1 MSLIPTP
8 EETRAATVA
17 AAVLPNNGG
26 APAPANP
33 VVATPTPTPVAPTSP
48 FSSSAM
54 PVISQTANTASKGA
68 QSAMNPTP
76 TTYSYQGSNYTMDNP
91 PPGMASSAV
100 SPSDPS
106 FKGTIPTGN
115 GYQTIST
122 PQGPVYLYSTTPS
135 GPPSMVNIPQAS
147 YAALQA
153 KGLAVSQNPDG
164 SYGLNST
171 SAINAGLIDAHG
183 KLTQAGA
190 DAGLGTVGQQLG
202 QPTTA
207 AQNYT
212 DPNNYA
218 ATATASLNDQL
229 KTTLDQNQ
237 SAYQTALDNETS
249 QYQLQLG
256 QLHTQIS
263 QTMADEIASLYASD
277 PNMTSGSPEIA
288 GIKEA
293 VQLKFQP
300 SIDQLNETHSV
311 NLSNLAGTLSANNAS
326 AHTSYSQ
333 SYQQILSGAATLAED
348 LKKTSM
354 TLTQQATTDFMNEA
368 KSFTLDLSTP
378 VGLTAASALVSKA
391 QQAGIDP
398 TQAWAL
404 LQSGTLANSKQDQ
417 TAWLA
422 NLKSFTLP
430 DMSKMSLSD
439 AMKDPMLG
447 SLIHQGGALFSSLPK
462 DQQATAA
469 FEAIKSSYAQQKDT
483 MDLAKEQAS
492 IQDANARVNI
502 ASENLAL
509 RQANSSSMRASRLL
523 TSALKANTGLQSLS
537 VAAQYM
543 PDIEQAK
550 DGKGPNALVL
560 LDGYVKLANGGQAIR
575 GVQFETAVNSGTY
588 GDAFTRIY
596 NKFGLQVDAN
606 GNLTGSNVTLSP
618 QQATEVY
625 NAAKNLVSEKIKQA
639 GPAFTTFKTGVD
651 SIASQDPTNSADI
664 YGTVSSVYDGVGNL
678 VDTYGS
684 SGSGGS
690 GTSALVGGGSY
701 QVNYNGKVYNV
712 DSSSGAMTPQ

>member
-1 MSLIPTP
+1 MVT
-8 EETRAATVA
+8 
-17 AAVLPNNGG
+17 
-26 APAPANP
+26 PAPGWQIDPKNANNVVP
-33 VVATPTPTPVAPTSP
+33 VDVSATTKIASPTAAPTPTPVAPSSP

-54 PVISQTANTASKGA
+54 PVISQTASTASKGA

-91 PPGMASSAV
+91 PPGMASSSV

-106 FKGTIPTGN
+106 FKGTVPTGN
-115 GYQTIST
+115 GYQTIAT
-122 PQGPVYLYSTTPS
+122 PQGPVYLYNTTPS
-135 GPPSMVNIPQAS
+135 GPPSMINIPSSS

-153 KGLAVSQNPDG
+153 KGIAMTQNPDG

-171 SAINAGLIDAHG
+171 SAINAGYIDATG
-183 KLTQAGA
+183 KITQSGA
-190 DAGLGTVGQQLG
+190 DAGIGTVGQQVSK
-202 QPTTA
+202 PTPGA
-207 AQNYT
+207 SSYN
-212 DPNNYA
+212 DPNNYV
-218 ATATASLNDQL
+218 ATASASLNDQL

-237 SAYQTALDNETS
+237 SAYQTAVDNETS
-249 QYQLQLG
+249 QYSLQLG
-256 QLHTQIS
+256 QLHTQIT
-263 QTMADEIASLYASD
+263 QTIADEIASLYASD

-311 NLSNLAGTLSANNAS
+311 NLTNLAGTLSSNNAA
-326 AHTSYSQ
+326 AHTSYSS
-333 SYQQILSGAATLAED
+333 SYQNILSGAASLAED

-368 KSFTLDLSTP
+368 KSFSLDLSTP
-378 VGLTAASALVSKA
+378 GGLTAASALVSKA

-430 DMSKMSLSD
+430 DMSNMSLAD

-462 DQQATAA
+462 DQQSTAA

-483 MDLAKEQAS
+483 MDLNKESAA
-492 IQDANARVNI
+492 IADANARVQI
-502 ASENLAL
+502 ADANLRL

-575 GVQFETAVNSGTY
+575 GVQFDTAVNSGTY
-588 GDAFTRIY
+588 GDAFTRIK
-596 NKFGLQVDAN
+596 NKFGLSVGPD
-606 GNLTGSNVTLSP
+606 GNLTGQNVTLSP
-618 QQATEVY
+618 DQANQVY
-625 NAAKNLVSEKIKQA
+625 NAAKSLVSEKIKQA
-639 GPAFTTFKTGVD
+639 GPAFSTFKTGVD
-651 SIASQDPTNSADI
+651 SIAGQDPTNSADI
-664 YGTVSSVYDGVGNL
+664 YGTVSSVYDGVGGL
-678 VDTYGS
+678 IDTYGS
-684 SGSGGS
+684 GGTGSAPANDPNTHVFQGKTFKLVN
-690 GTSALVGGGSY
+690 GTWTE
-701 QVNYNGKVYNV
+701 Q
-712 DSSSGAMTPQ
+712 